1 MVSFVGQGIALGDDV
16 LARQRRAASETS
28 PARVMMMLGDFAFSI
43 DTTAYHQLSR
53 ESAWN
58 WSEQARIGCQSLLQY
73 TGKSGRTVR
82 LEGQSHAFLGKEG
95 VDAVARLYTLA
106 EQTEPLQLV
115 SGEGDILG
123 WWVILDF
130 SESTNRF
137 LPGGGHRN
145 KTWSMTLKHYADDLS
160 NP

>member
-1 MVSFVGQGIALGDDV
+1 MVSFVGQGIALGDDA
-16 LARQRRAASETS
+16 LARQRRAASKTS

-58 WSEQARIGCQSLLQY
+58 WSEQARIGRQSLLQY

-123 WWVILDF
+123 WWVILDL